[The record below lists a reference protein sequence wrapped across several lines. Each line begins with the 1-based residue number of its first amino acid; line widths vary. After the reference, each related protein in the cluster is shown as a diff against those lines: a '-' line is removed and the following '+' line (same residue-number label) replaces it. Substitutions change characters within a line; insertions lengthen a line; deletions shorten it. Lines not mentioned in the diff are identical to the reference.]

1 MQLAEGIQGLPAS
14 LRKENMTEK
23 QEEETKTNQEQ
34 MEEPDRKV
42 EAKVEHDFAIIATN
56 IVITTPVVALNPE
69 NKVLQTKE
77 GILHR
82 TQEEP
87 VVKEQRLPKDQG
99 LSG

>member
-1 MQLAEGIQGLPAS
+1 
-14 LRKENMTEK
+14 
-23 QEEETKTNQEQ
+23 
-34 MEEPDRKV
+34 MEEPHKKV
-42 EAKVEHDFAIIATN
+42 EAKVEHNSAIIKTN

-77 GILHR
+77 GILHL